1 MEGRRIYKLHSTDHE
16 NVYYGST
23 KHPLNQ
29 RLSKHKADYKQW
41 LVKGGTCTT
50 SRVLFERAATPE
62 NVKIELMEEATEL
75 NYLER
80 ERYYIDNYKCV
91 NKNIPSRTVKEYCKQ
106 YYQDNRDQLLEK
118 VKEYNQTN
126 KEKLRK
132 KNICELCGGSFT
144 HENKSHH
151 LKSKKHQSALN
162 REDL

>member
-91 NKNIPSRTVKEYCKQ
+91 NKNIPSRTV
-106 YYQDNRDQLLEK
+106 
-118 VKEYNQTN
+118 
-126 KEKLRK
+126 
-132 KNICELCGGSFT
+132 SFT

>member
-1 MEGRRIYKLHSTDHE
+1 MEGRRIYKLHSTDHDD
-16 NVYYGST
+16 VYYGST

-29 RLSKHKADYKQW
+29 RLSQHKYNFKRW
-41 LVKGGTCTT
+41 TIKGGGCPT
-50 SRVLFERAATPE
+50 SRIIFENSLSPE
-62 NVKIELMEEATEL
+62 NVKVDLIEEATES
-75 NYLER
+75 NFLER
-80 ERYYIDNYKCV
+80 ERFYIQNNSCV

-106 YYQDNRDQLLEK
+106 YYQDNREQLLEK
-118 VKEYNQTN
+118 IKEYNQTN